1 MYHKSSYVCKFPTN
15 LCPCIKAQY
24 SKSHSVIL
32 YEHFVYCVGDHG
44 TVHQEPS
51 LLSGLADKR
60 DQQQQPSHDS
70 KNHSVRSST
79 DHNTIQESQSE
90 MIAEEDMQ
98 IGPTKLEKRTFLD
111 NKLLSAFTGMCGH
124 SV

>member
-1 MYHKSSYVCKFPTN
+1 MYHKNSYVYKFSTN
-15 LCPCIKAQY
+15 LCTCVKVQY
-24 SKSHSVIL
+24 SKSHSAIL
-32 YEHFVYCVGDHG
+32 CKHFVYCIGDHG

-60 DQQQQPSHDS
+60 DQQQQPSHES
-70 KNHSVRSST
+70 KSHSVHNST

-90 MIAEEDMQ
+90 VGAEEDMQ

-124 SV
+124 CV